1 MRLREEEEEE
11 DEDEDEEDVV
21 ALVLPLPLF
30 ARPNALAPLASR
42 DDISFFQRKVVSG
55 LRVLIWWT
63 FEDANRRS
71 FFLLSLDDERVER
84 DAATIGS
91 SRCTRM
97 IINESGAA
105 AIIAL

>member
-1 MRLREEEEEE
+1 MRLREEDEDE

-21 ALVLPLPLF
+21 ALVSPLPLF

-55 LRVLIWWT
+55 SCVRIWWT

-71 FFLLSLDDERVER
+71 FFLLSFDDERIER

-97 IINESGAA
+97 IINESAA